1 MLYILNYVQ
10 FVGTMFLEQQITS
23 YKTISEHQSLKQ
35 NSFTNQNVTKI
46 AWIKQRSMNFLLN
59 YLLFVIFMH

>member
-23 YKTISEHQSLKQ
+23 YKTISVHQSLKQ

>member
-10 FVGTMFLEQQITS
+10 FVGTMLLEQQITS

-35 NSFTNQNVTKI
+35 NSFTNQNVKKI